1 MGVFKKRTERSIGN
15 IEDGWYFAVV
25 KSVRVVN
32 GRYGDRL
39 EVRFQI
45 FNTDIERRCW
55 LDTWVGQKNLTRRFV
70 IALGLLDKFEELEE
84 KDMIGKIVEI
94 ELKTVESNGKTFQKV
109 VDIRGV
115 KM

>member
-1 MGVFKKRTERSIGN
+1 MGVFRKITERSIGKV
-15 IEDGWYFAVV
+15 EDGWYFAVV
-25 KSVRVVN
+25 KGVRVVN

-45 FNTDIERRCW
+45 FNTDIERRGW
-55 LDTWVGQKNLTRRFV
+55 MDTWVGQKNLTRKFV
-70 IALGLLDKFEELEE
+70 AALGLLDKFDEVEE

-115 KM
+115 KV

>member
-1 MGVFKKRTERSIGN
+1 MGVFQRSKRVETGKL
-15 IEDGWYFAVV
+15 EDGWYFAVV
-25 KSVRVVN
+25 KGVRVVN

-55 LDTWVGQKNLTRRFV
+55 MDTWVGQKNLTRKFV
-70 IALGLLDKFEELEE
+70 AALGFLDKFEEVEE